1 MLKDF
6 ILNLTKAEYKINLL
20 MLGKK
25 EALKDNKYCLFS
37 LTGQEWRNCSILSYT
52 DSRQFVSEK
61 EIVEL
66 FEDKIEKI
74 YPSLCKV
81 GYYDFDKTGIC
92 GIYED
97 KLSDFVKDIE
107 LPKEYEYLLIKR
119 FLQGYLTLTLNSTNT
134 LTPTFKLR
142 KAWTDINDIKR
153 IEKEYL
159 LKLVKETEYDYELKI
174 CEPDGLLGLLMM
186 KED

>member
-20 MLGKK
+20 MLGKE

-37 LTGQEWRNCSILSYT
+37 LTGQEWRNCSVLSYT

-81 GYYDFDKTGIC
+81 GYYDFDKIGIC

-97 KLSDFVKDIE
+97 KLDEFVDDIK
-107 LPKEYEYLLIKR
+107 LPKEYEYLVIKR
-119 FLQGYLTLTLNSTNT
+119 LLQGYLTLTLNSTNA